1 LDLLLELVRVEV
13 DGSGRPAHDE
23 LLHVHGDDP
32 RLAAFCVL
40 LDVVERKVGVRRTVR
55 RADNQ
60 IEHPLL
66 LS

>member
-23 LLHVHGDDP
+23 LLHVHGDP
-32 RLAAFCVL
+32 RLAAFCEL